1 MPPKA
6 ATIIP
11 LMAATTLRLGG
22 NTNIADT
29 NSQQPV
35 TVRQL

>member
-6 ATIIP
+6 ATMT
-11 LMAATTLRLGG
+11 LLTAATTLRLGG

-29 NSQQPV
+29 N
-35 TVRQL
+35 L

>member
-6 ATIIP
+6 ATITL
-11 LMAATTLRLGG
+11 LMVATTLRLGG

-29 NSQQPV
+29 N
-35 TVRQL
+35 L